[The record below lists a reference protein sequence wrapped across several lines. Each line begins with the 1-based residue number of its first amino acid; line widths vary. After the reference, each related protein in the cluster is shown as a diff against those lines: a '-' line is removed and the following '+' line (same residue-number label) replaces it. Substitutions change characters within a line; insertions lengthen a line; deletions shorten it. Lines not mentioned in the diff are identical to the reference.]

1 MDWVPQA
8 VQPTRW
14 LAKVWRFYERVSS
27 TQDEAKAWVQQGAPH
42 GGMVIA
48 EEQTKGRGRW
58 GRTWFSPP
66 RKNLHLTLTMKLP
79 AEHPPLGTLSL
90 LTGVAIVEALR
101 QRFSVPAFVKWVN
114 DVVVDGKKLAGIL
127 IEGVGSDWALIGIGV
142 NVNLAETELPD
153 ELRTTAT
160 SLQMVKGAPV
170 DRREVLSALLVS
182 LESWWER
189 WAQGAMGSV
198 WQALEGW
205 DWLRGK
211 SVTAH
216 LPDGTTLHGFAVGI
230 MPDGG
235 LRLRLDDGTERTLTA
250 GDVTVR
256 W

>member
-1 MDWVPQA
+1 
-8 VQPTRW
+8 
-14 LAKVWRFYERVSS
+14 
-27 TQDEAKAWVQQGAPH
+27 
-42 GGMVIA
+42 
-48 EEQTKGRGRW
+48 
-58 GRTWFSPP
+58 
-66 RKNLHLTLTMKLP
+66 
-79 AEHPPLGTLSL
+79 L

-127 IEGVGSDWALIGIGV
+127 IERVGSDWALIGIGV
-142 NVNLAETELPD
+142 NVNLAETDLPD

-205 DWLRGK
+205 DWLRDK

>member
-1 MDWVPQA
+1 MDWVAQA

-48 EEQTKGRGRW
+48 DEQTKGRGRW

-127 IEGVGSDWALIGIGV
+127 IEGVGGDWVLIGIGV

-205 DWLRGK
+205 DWLRDK

-230 MPDGG
+230 TPDGG

>member
-1 MDWVPQA
+1 MDWVAQA

-48 EEQTKGRGRW
+48 DEQTKGRGRW

-127 IEGVGSDWALIGIGV
+127 IERVGSDWALIGIGV

-160 SLQMVKGAPV
+160 SLQMVKGTPV

-198 WQALEGW
+198 WQALKGW

-216 LPDGTTLHGFAVGI
+216 LPDGTTLHGIAVGI
-230 MPDGG
+230 TPDGG
-235 LRLRLDDGTERTLTA
+235 LRLRLSDGTEQTLTA

>member
-1 MDWVPQA
+1 MDWVAQA

-48 EEQTKGRGRW
+48 DEQTKGRGRW

-127 IEGVGSDWALIGIGV
+127 IEGVGGDWVLIGIGV

-205 DWLRGK
+205 DWLRDK

>member
-1 MDWVPQA
+1 MDWVAQA

-127 IEGVGSDWALIGIGV
+127 IERVGGDWALIGIGV
-142 NVNLAETELPD
+142 NVNLAETDLPD
-153 ELRTTAT
+153 ELRATAT

-198 WQALEGW
+198 WQALKGW

-230 MPDGG
+230 TPDGG

>member
-1 MDWVPQA
+1 MDWVAQA

-198 WQALEGW
+198 WQALKGW

-211 SVTAH
+211 SVTTH
-216 LPDGTTLHGFAVGI
+216 LPDGTTLHGIAVGI

>member
-1 MDWVPQA
+1 MDWVAQA

-48 EEQTKGRGRW
+48 DEQTKGRGRW

-160 SLQMVKGAPV
+160 SLQMVKGTPV
-170 DRREVLSALLVS
+170 DRTEVLSTLLVS

-189 WAQGAMGSV
+189 WVQGAMGSV
-198 WQALEGW
+198 WQALKGW
-205 DWLRGK
+205 DWLRDK

-216 LPDGTTLHGFAVGI
+216 LPDGTTLHGIAVGI
-230 MPDGG
+230 TPDGG
-235 LRLRLDDGTERTLTA
+235 LRLRLSDGTEQMLTA
-250 GDVTVR
+250 GDVTIR

>member
-1 MDWVPQA
+1 MDWVAQA

-14 LAKVWRFYERVSS
+14 LAKVWRFYGRVSS

-48 EEQTKGRGRW
+48 EEQTRGRGRW

-66 RKNLHLTLTMKLP
+66 QKNLHFTLTMKLP

-90 LTGVAIVEALR
+90 LTGVALVEALR
-101 QRFSVPAFVKWVN
+101 QRFSVPAFVNWVN

-127 IEGVGSDWALIGIGV
+127 IEGVGSDWALLGIGV

-153 ELRTTAT
+153 ELRATAI
-160 SLQMVKGAPV
+160 SLQMVKGTPI
-170 DRREVLSALLVS
+170 DRSEVLSALLVS

-189 WAQGAMGSV
+189 WAQGDMESL
-198 WQALEGW
+198 WRALEGW

-211 SVTAH
+211 PVTAH
-216 LPDGTTLHGFAVGI
+216 LPDGMTLHGIAVGI
-230 MPDGG
+230 TPDGG
-235 LRLRLDDGTERTLTA
+235 LRLRLSDGTERTLTA

>member
-1 MDWVPQA
+1 MDWVAQA

-127 IEGVGSDWALIGIGV
+127 IEGRERL
-142 NVNLAETELPD
+142 
-153 ELRTTAT
+153 
-160 SLQMVKGAPV
+160 GAYRHRRQCQPCR
-170 DRREVLSALLVS
+170 DRVARRVA
-182 LESWWER
+182 
-189 WAQGAMGSV
+189 
-198 WQALEGW
+198 
-205 DWLRGK
+205 
-211 SVTAH
+211 
-216 LPDGTTLHGFAVGI
+216 
-230 MPDGG
+230 
-235 LRLRLDDGTERTLTA
+235 DDGDFLANGQGHTR
-250 GDVTVR
+250 
-256 W
+256 

>member
-1 MDWVPQA
+1 MDWVAQA

-27 TQDEAKAWVQQGAPH
+27 TQDEAKAWVQQSAPH

-48 EEQTKGRGRW
+48 DEQTKGRGRW

-127 IEGVGSDWALIGIGV
+127 IERVGSDWALIGIGV
-142 NVNLAETELPD
+142 NVNLAETDLPD

-160 SLQMVKGAPV
+160 SLQMVKGTPV
-170 DRREVLSALLVS
+170 DRTEVLSTLLVS

-205 DWLRGK
+205 DWLRDK

-230 MPDGG
+230 TPDGG

>member
-1 MDWVPQA
+1 MDWVAQA

-79 AEHPPLGTLSL
+79 AEHPTLGTLSL

-114 DVVVDGKKLAGIL
+114 DVVADGRKLAGIL
-127 IEGVGSDWALIGIGV
+127 IERVGSDWALIGIGV

-189 WAQGAMGSV
+189 WAQGAIGSV

-205 DWLRGK
+205 DWLRDK

-230 MPDGG
+230 TPDGG

>member
-1 MDWVPQA
+1 MDWVALA
-8 VQPTRW
+8 VQRTRW
-14 LAKVWRFYERVSS
+14 LAKVWRVYERVSS

-48 EEQTKGRGRW
+48 DEQTRGRGRW

-79 AEHPPLGTLSL
+79 DEHPPLGTLSL
-90 LTGVAIVEALR
+90 LVGVALVEALR

-114 DVVVDGKKLAGIL
+114 DVVADGKKLAGIL
-127 IEGVGSDWALIGIGV
+127 IERVGSDWALIGIGV
-142 NVNLAETELPD
+142 NVNLAETDLPD
-153 ELRTTAT
+153 ELRATAT

-189 WAQGAMGSV
+189 WAQGDTESL
-198 WQALEGW
+198 WQELEQW

-211 SVTAH
+211 PVTAH
-216 LPDGTTLHGFAVGI
+216 LPDGVTLHGIAVGI
-230 MPDGG
+230 TPDGG
-235 LRLRLDDGTERTLTA
+235 LRLRLSDGTERTLTA

>member
-1 MDWVPQA
+1 MDWVAQA

-127 IEGVGSDWALIGIGV
+127 IERVGSDWALIGIGV

-160 SLQMVKGAPV
+160 SLQMVKGTPV

-205 DWLRGK
+205 DWLRDK

>member
-1 MDWVPQA
+1 MDWVAQA

-127 IEGVGSDWALIGIGV
+127 IEGVGSDWVLIGIGV

-160 SLQMVKGAPV
+160 SLQMVKGTPV

-205 DWLRGK
+205 DWLRDK

>member
-1 MDWVPQA
+1 MDWVAQA

-48 EEQTKGRGRW
+48 DEQTRGRGRW

-127 IEGVGSDWALIGIGV
+127 IERVGSDWALIGIGV

-160 SLQMVKGAPV
+160 SLQMVKGTPV

-205 DWLRGK
+205 DWLRDK

-216 LPDGTTLHGFAVGI
+216 LPDGTTLHGIAVGI

>member
-1 MDWVPQA
+1 MDWVAQA

-48 EEQTKGRGRW
+48 DEQTKGRGRW

-127 IEGVGSDWALIGIGV
+127 IEGVGGDWVLIGIGV

-160 SLQMVKGAPV
+160 SLQMVKGTPV
-170 DRREVLSALLVS
+170 DRTEVLSALLVS

-205 DWLRGK
+205 DWLRDK

>member
-1 MDWVPQA
+1 MDWVAQA

-66 RKNLHLTLTMKLP
+66 QKNLHLTLTMKLP

-127 IEGVGSDWALIGIGV
+127 IERVGSDWALIGIGV

-160 SLQMVKGAPV
+160 SLQMVKGTPV

-205 DWLRGK
+205 DWLQGK
-211 SVTAH
+211 PVTAH

-230 MPDGG
+230 TPDGG
-235 LRLRLDDGTERTLTA
+235 LRLRLDDGTEQTLTA